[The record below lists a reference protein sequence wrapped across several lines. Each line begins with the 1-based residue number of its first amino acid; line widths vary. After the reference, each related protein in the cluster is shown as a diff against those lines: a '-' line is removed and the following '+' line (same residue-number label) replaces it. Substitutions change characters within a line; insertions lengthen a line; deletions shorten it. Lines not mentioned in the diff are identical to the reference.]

1 MLPPQAATL
10 LLSTPSCCLA
20 AASVTDIDCI
30 VFTLTRLLVAPAA
43 KHRLELLDVILLRAA
58 TAAAVPQQKFAETL
72 PPAAKCH
79 DAAVVKQTLLL
90 CCSFLSLCLPLQCEA
105 VAVSFLYLFSDYCS
119 PWSLLFCSSNRCDRM
134 VFIPNIH

>member
-10 LLSTPSCCLA
+10 LLLTPSCCLA

-72 PPAAKCH
+72 PPAAKCR

-90 CCSFLSLCLPLQCEA
+90 CCSFLSLCLPLQREA

-119 PWSLLFCSSNRCDRM
+119 SMVTSNRCDRM
-134 VFIPNIH
+134 VFIPNVH

>member
-30 VFTLTRLLVAPAA
+30 VFTLTRLPVAPAA
-43 KHRLELLDVILLRAA
+43 KHLHSLMPSCCVLQQLLQYRNRSLLERCR
-58 TAAAVPQQKFAETL
+58 L
-72 PPAAKCH
+72 PPH
-79 DAAVVKQTLLL
+79 AVTLLL
-90 CCSFLSLCLPLQCEA
+90 SNRHCYYAAASCLCACHCNAKLLPSPFCICSPITA
-105 VAVSFLYLFSDYCS
+105 P

-134 VFIPNIH
+134 VFIPHVR

>member
-30 VFTLTRLLVAPAA
+30 VLTLTRLPVAPAA
-43 KHRLELLDVILLRAA
+43 KHCCVLDVILLRAA
-58 TAAAVPQQKFAETL
+58 TAAAVPQQKFAGTL
-72 PPAAKCH
+72 PPAAKCR

-90 CCSFLSLCLPLQCEA
+90 CCSFLSLCLPLQREA

-119 PWSLLFCSSNRCDRM
+119 SM
-134 VFIPNIH
+134 VTTIL